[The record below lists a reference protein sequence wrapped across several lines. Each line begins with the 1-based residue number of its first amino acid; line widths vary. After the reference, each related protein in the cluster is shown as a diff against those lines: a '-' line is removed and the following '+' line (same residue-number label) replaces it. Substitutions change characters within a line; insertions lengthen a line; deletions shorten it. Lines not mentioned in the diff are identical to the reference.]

1 MKAHAVLVKL
11 HRIAA
16 ALFLLAIPFAAYAS
30 FTAEEG
36 AEPSF
41 LVYLPIFPMLFLTI
55 TGTYQLVRPWV
66 LKARAKKAV

>member
-16 ALFLLAIPFAAYAS
+16 ALFLLAIPLAAYAS

-41 LVYLPIFPMLFLTI
+41 LVYLPLFPMLFLII

-66 LKARAKKAV
+66 WDRAKKAA